1 MSQNYQLWPVFTN
14 NSTGAR
20 VNAVKITAIFQQTDG
35 SATATVTGGFDDVPL
50 GNGFMGLWNPVVG
63 GWLVFGNGSLIYFS
77 NAAFT
82 AQFSAQS
89 AGTVTSVD
97 ITDSTAVGRSVLT
110 AADAAAARTAI
121 GAGTSNLALG
131 TTGTTALAGN
141 GNAATASSAAQWTTP
156 RTLTLS
162 GACTGNASIS
172 GAANISI
179 TTALSA
185 PTASVHGGIFLG
197 AAVPNTADATTVVAS
212 FNALLASL
220 RTAQVIAP

>member
-20 VNAVKITAIFQQTDG
+20 VNAVKITAILQATDG

-50 GNGFMGLWNPVVG
+50 GNGFMGLWSPAVG
-63 GWLVFGNGSLIYFS
+63 GWLVFGNGSLIYFG

-89 AGTVTSVD
+89 AGTVTSTD

-121 GAGTSNLALG
+121 GAGTSSLTLG

-141 GNAATASSAAQWTTP
+141 GVAASATKLATT
-156 RTLTLS
+156 RGFNLS
-162 GACTGNASIS
+162 GSVTAPTIQFDGTGNVALVTSI
-172 GAANISI
+172 A
-179 TTALSA
+179 A
-185 PTASVHGGIFLG
+185 PTPTVHGGIFLG
-197 AAVPNTADATTVVAS
+197 AAVPNTLDDTTVVAS

-220 RTAQVIAP
+220 RAAQVIAP